1 MSVRINK
8 EKRIKLSHIILNAF
22 ANVVRTKGSESQ
34 NHGLK
39 EGRYS
44 IIIITTA
51 EMKK

>member
-1 MSVRINK
+1 MIC
-8 EKRIKLSHIILNAF
+8 HIIFKAF
-22 ANVVRTKGSESQ
+22 ANVVTTKGSESQ